1 MRAIFLKERGGL
13 NGFSIF
19 ATRRNGSPF
28 PPSLSLSLSL
38 WIETHTRVGCYS
50 REKRVSTYTR
60 CIPLGHRR
68 RWLIPIRI
76 TVTPDH
82 PQFYHPPSRKDSN
95 FLLP

>member
-38 WIETHTRVGCYS
+38 DRDAHSSRLLFKGEARVHVHAVHPA
-50 REKRVSTYTR
+50 RPPP
-60 CIPLGHRR
+60 PLAH
-68 RWLIPIRI
+68 PN
-76 TVTPDH
+76 PD
-82 PQFYHPPSRKDSN
+82 YGN
-95 FLLP
+95 T